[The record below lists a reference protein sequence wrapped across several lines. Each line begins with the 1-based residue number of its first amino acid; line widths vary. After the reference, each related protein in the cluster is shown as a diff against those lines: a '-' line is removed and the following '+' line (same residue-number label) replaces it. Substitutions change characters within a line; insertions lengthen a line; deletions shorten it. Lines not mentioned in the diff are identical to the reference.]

1 MGSAAAVNGETKT
14 GKARPRPTKEAPIT
28 TPLQCYIE
36 AKQTKD
42 QQVKVE
48 QVELNEEEVQDRHK
62 ENFNKLSATEKEPYE
77 KEASISLQ
85 QYQEV
90 PRYSSLHPVNASMH
104 PLHPA
109 PHAHLNVSFYVPHST
124 QPSALAASACP
135 V

>member
-1 MGSAAAVNGETKT
+1 M
-14 GKARPRPTKEAPIT
+14 
-28 TPLQCYIE
+28 
-36 AKQTKD
+36 
-42 QQVKVE
+42 E
-48 QVELNEEEVQDRHK
+48 QGDEEEVMRHK
-62 ENFNKLSATEKEPYE
+62 ENFNKLSEKEKEPYE
-77 KEASISLQ
+77 DAASISLQ

-90 PRYSSLHPVNASMH
+90 PRYSSLRPVNASMH